1 VLGNE
6 IPRSKILTFTRHG
19 FMANGLA
26 ALRPV
31 SAPILA
37 ITPHVELLRQLR
49 LLRAVD
55 PFVMPFAAEPDT
67 TIENAIGLLLRA
79 GRIVRGDKLII
90 ATDIVS
96 QDRLVD
102 SVQLRT
108 VT

>member
-1 VLGNE
+1 
-6 IPRSKILTFTRHG
+6 
-19 FMANGLA
+19 MANGLA

-37 ITPHVELLRQLR
+37 ITPFVELLRQLR

-55 PFVMPFAAEPDT
+55 PFLMPFASEPDV
-67 TIENAIGLLLRA
+67 TIENAIALLRRA
-79 GRIVRGDKLII
+79 GRIAPGDKLII

-102 SVQLRT
+102 SIQLRT
-108 VT
+108 VS